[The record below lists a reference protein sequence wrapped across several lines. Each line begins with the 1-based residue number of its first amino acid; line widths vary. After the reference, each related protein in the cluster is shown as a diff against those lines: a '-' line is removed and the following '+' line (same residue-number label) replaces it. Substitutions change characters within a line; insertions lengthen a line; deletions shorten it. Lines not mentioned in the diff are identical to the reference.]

1 VSETAKVLRS
11 QVKKVIADDRLMA
24 NGSAEHAGATSDT
37 EDLYE
42 EYYPLLHTIVTT
54 RFSIP
59 AEDASGVIHDVLLS
73 YLRSR
78 ETIRWERNWLLSAVC
93 NASRGYWAR
102 RGEREDVTDSLDSGS
117 SVAEPVEADTAEQ
130 IGLRLTA
137 IRILEGLSENDREML
152 RLHYLEGYTSV
163 EIAERMNLTG
173 GTVRKRLHDGLVRAT
188 REYRLL
194 ETGNA

>member
-1 VSETAKVLRS
+1 MGSRLAERS
-11 QVKKVIADDRLMA
+11 
-24 NGSAEHAGATSDT
+24 GAASDT

-59 AEDASGVIHDVLLS
+59 VEDASGIIHDVLLS

-78 ETIRWERNWLLSAVC
+78 ETIRSERSWLLSAIC
-93 NASRGYWAR
+93 NASRGYWTR
-102 RGEREDVTDSLDSGS
+102 RGEREDVTDSLDSG
-117 SVAEPVEADTAEQ
+117 VGVVEPVGADTAEQ

-137 IRILEGLSENDREML
+137 TRILEGLSENDRELL

-163 EIAERMNLTG
+163 EIAERLNLTG
-173 GTVRKRLHDGLVRAT
+173 GNVRKRLHDGLVRAT
-188 REYRLL
+188 RQYQLL